1 MEILVVDDN
10 GTVIKSFNS
19 HNQDTCAYL
28 TTSENESYLIGG
40 CNPTAIMTMAAS
52 AMTDLH
58 ENLVE
63 WADLYSSEFKKPVVH
78 CSLKQFIYSIM
89 NDLAL
94 TKPIDLTP
102 DDIELIKKGNI
113 SEYYMIHQD
122 VKIDDK
128 PVKIHGVDIEKYLDQ
143 KGR

>member
-1 MEILVVDDN
+1 MKVLLIDDDDI
-10 GTVIKSFNS
+10 VIKSYDS
-19 HNQDTCAYL
+19 HDPHEGVYVTSTTGESFMLGGYNPVTLKIMATSAL
-28 TTSENESYLIGG
+28 TELHDALIEW
-40 CNPTAIMTMAAS
+40 
-52 AMTDLH
+52 TDK
-58 ENLVE
+58 
-63 WADLYSSEFKKPVVH
+63 YSSNYKEPVNR
-78 CSLKQFIYSIM
+78 CSLKQFIYTIM

-122 VKIDDK
+122 IKIDDK
-128 PVKIHGVDIEKYLDQ
+128 PIKIHGVDIEKYLDQ